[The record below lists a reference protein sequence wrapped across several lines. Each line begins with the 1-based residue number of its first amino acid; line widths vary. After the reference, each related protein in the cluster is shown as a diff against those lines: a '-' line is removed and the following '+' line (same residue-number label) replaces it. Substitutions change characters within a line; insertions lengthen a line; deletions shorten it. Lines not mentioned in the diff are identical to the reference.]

1 MKELNE
7 HDDSNWSSDIGK
19 YDWIKEMI
27 CKLEESD
34 SEIDRESLK
43 AFLIMEGR
51 SEERSLKSHLKQL
64 ILHLLKWKYQPD
76 FQSRSWRLTIGSQR
90 DEIHDAIKD
99 SKTFAK
105 NLMNYAH
112 EVYEGAKRG
121 ASRETGINQ
130 SVFPEELEFTEEQL
144 LDFDF
149 MPK

>member
-1 MKELNE
+1 MKELKDY
-7 HDDSNWSSDIGK
+7 DDSNWSSDIGK

-27 CKLEESD
+27 CKLEESN

-43 AFLIMEGR
+43 AFLIMEGK
-51 SEERSLKSHLKQL
+51 SDERALKSHLKQL

-76 FQSRSWRLTIGSQR
+76 FQSRSWRLTIGTQR

-99 SKTFAK
+99 SKNFANK
-105 NLMNYAH
+105 LMSYAH
-112 EVYEGAKRG
+112 EVYEGARRG
-121 ASRETGINQ
+121 ASRETGM
-130 SVFPEELEFTEEQL
+130 SSDSFPQELEFTEEQL